1 MIAERLSKAAKRD
14 FTCTRFEDDARRP
27 HTATHASRNPCRS
40 TLANSARSRTM
51 VPRPSRHQLTIAA
64 RPDATFGSS
73 RHRIV
78 KGESVE
84 HYPVARGSDE
94 DLTAGTNKRIED
106 HRRCFSGGNKRKAAF
121 EKPPVGTR
129 THERTTEGFTP
140 PPTIMKEARG
150 RERFVWSGRWDL
162 NHTPSPGRP

>member
-1 MIAERLSKAAKRD
+1 MMLAVRIL
-14 FTCTRFEDDARRP
+14 P
-27 HTATHASRNPCRS
+27 HTLREIPAVRHSPIPHAPEPWSRGHPGTNSPMLLDLMQRS
-40 TLANSARSRTM
+40 GRED
-51 VPRPSRHQLTIAA
+51 I
-64 RPDATFGSS
+64 GSS
-73 RHRIV
+73 KENQCRTIRSP
-78 KGESVE
+78 G
-84 HYPVARGSDE
+84 GSDK
-94 DLTAGTNKRIED
+94 DLTAGTNKRVED

-162 NHTPSPGRP
+162 NPRQPAWKAGTLPLSYARPR